1 MGITISEIK
10 TTFLKSAD
18 ALSANSDYLTILDQ
32 EVGDGDLGITANK
45 IADALRAFVQE
56 YEADGD
62 IGKFFLT
69 AGMKINS
76 AAPSSLGSLIAIALM
91 QAGKE
96 VKSETEIDALQVAS
110 MLKAA
115 VAKMMEK
122 GKAKLGDKTI
132 IDALHPAADAF
143 KAKVEKNESLSAAVR
158 AMAAA
163 ARTGMDKVTP
173 LKSQIGRAGWVGDRT
188 IGKVDPGC
196 ALAVAVIDQI
206 AK

>member
-1 MGITISEIK
+1 MGITLSEIK

-45 IADALRAFVQE
+45 IADALKAYIQE
-56 YEADGD
+56 DNTDDD
-62 IGKFFLT
+62 IGKFIMT

-96 VKSETEIDALQVAS
+96 VKSETEIDAQKVAS
-110 MLKAA
+110 MLRSA

-122 GKAKLGDKTI
+122 GKANLGDKTI
-132 IDALHPAADAF
+132 IDALHPAVDAF
-143 KAKVEKNESLSAAVR
+143 KTKVEKGESLSAAVK
-158 AMAAA
+158 AMAAS

-196 ALAVAVIDQI
+196 ALAVAILDQL

>member
-18 ALSANSDYLTILDQ
+18 ALSASSDYLTILDQ

-45 IADALRAFVQE
+45 IADTLKAYIQE
-56 YEADGD
+56 DTTDDD
-62 IGKFFLT
+62 IGKFIMT

-76 AAPSSLGSLIAIALM
+76 TAPSSLGSLIAIALM

-96 VKSETEIDALQVAS
+96 VKSETKIDAQKVAS
-110 MLKAA
+110 MLKVA

-132 IDALHPAADAF
+132 IDALHPAVDAF
-143 KAKVEKNESLSAAVR
+143 SAAVEKGEPLSTAAN

-196 ALAVAVIDQI
+196 ALAVAVLDQLTN
-206 AK
+206 